1 MTSRIRLSR
10 MYFLSNHIK
19 AFALSFL
26 LICMLTGCSTQ
37 KFLTEKAGDLLS
49 KETLTTEEDLELL
62 MHASAYHLKLSESL
76 LKEIPHHL
84 KLSESVTRGFTQYAF
99 VFLMDEADRIE
110 SESVKKSTLL
120 RMRAAKMLIRAKSN
134 GLETLKL
141 KYVQLD
147 QYLQSSS
154 SENVLT
160 IDADDVGL
168 AYWVMTSWAGAISLS
183 KDNPDMV
190 ADLPQAFKLANLVWQ
205 TYPKFDQG
213 SLASMMGN
221 LELAKPGHHSKR
233 AEEFFD
239 LGIEWRGN
247 QIAPLVSKAENWAV
261 ATQNKDAFLKLLTL
275 AIREGQDKTDL
286 TNTIMTRRAKWLLES
301 TDNLF

>member
-1 MTSRIRLSR
+1 MTAMTRQLR
-10 MYFLSNHIK
+10 MNLIPNHIK
-19 AFALSFL
+19 ALALSCFL
-26 LICMLTGCSTQ
+26 IFMLPGCSTQ
-37 KFLTEKAGDLLS
+37 KYLTEKAGDLLS
-49 KETLTTEEDLELL
+49 KETLTTEDDLELL

-110 SESVKKSTLL
+110 NESIKKSTLL
-120 RMRAAKMLIRAKSN
+120 RIRAAKMLIRAKSI

-141 KYVQLD
+141 KHGQLGP
-147 QYLQSSS
+147 YLQSNSPDKLLKLDM
-154 SENVLT
+154 E
-160 IDADDVGL
+160 DVGL

-183 KDNPDMV
+183 KDNPDVV
-190 ADLPQAFKLANLVWQ
+190 ADLPQVFKLANLVWQ
-205 TYPKFDQG
+205 TDPKFDQG
-213 SLASMMGN
+213 ALASMMGT
-221 LELAKPGHHSKR
+221 LELAKPGNQSKK
-233 AEEFFD
+233 AEDFFN
-239 LGIEWRGN
+239 LGIEWRGQ

-261 ATQNKDAFLKLLTL
+261 ATQNKDAFIQLLNL
-275 AIREGQDKTDL
+275 AIQEGQDKTDL